1 MKTTSKAA
9 FREPLHPSSNPLKND
24 LSTQTLHKILVPTA
38 KTRMFSRFSKI
49 DRKTLE
55 FSGAF

>member
-9 FREPLHPSSNPLKND
+9 FREPLHPSSNRLKND
-24 LSTQTLHKILVPTA
+24 LSTQTKRNIFDTTA